1 MIEYY
6 QKLTAREPL
15 GRLKTP
21 RNENIWV
28 HTSTASD
35 LDEIITHYNL
45 DRNIV
50 YDVQDEREL
59 TRVEVSD
66 HTLYVFM
73 RKIEREHDGHA
84 ISGPI
89 LAVITPS
96 SYLTLSPH
104 TSFSPTIVS
113 DKWVPQTSKKGT
125 LLLATILMVISEY
138 EARVHDAGEKIRTI
152 RNRLKTHEVS
162 NEDFILFVSI
172 EDNLNHYQQNL
183 DGLLSVM
190 RRLKENRQNIFS
202 AHDLETI
209 DDMLLHIEQISMAVK
224 SYNHS
229 VNSIQTA
236 YSTIANNRLNHR
248 MKALTVFTVLL
259 TLPNVFYGMFGMNV
273 ALPYQEEPWAYSAI
287 VGVTALI
294 IVVIYILAK
303 RKRLF

>member
-6 QKLTAREPL
+6 QKHTPKEPL

-21 RNENIWV
+21 RDDNIWV
-28 HTSTASD
+28 HTGVAGD
-35 LDEIITHYNL
+35 LDEIITRYDL

-59 TRVEVSD
+59 TRVEASEHV
-66 HTLYVFM
+66 LYVFI

-84 ISGPI
+84 ISGPV
-89 LAVITPS
+89 LAIVTPTT
-96 SYLTLSPH
+96 YLTLSPH
-104 TSFSPTIVS
+104 TSFSPTTVS
-113 DKWVPQTSKKGT
+113 EKWVTQTAKRGS
-125 LLLATILMVISEY
+125 LLLATLLTIISEY
-138 EARVHDAGEKIRTI
+138 EARVHESGEKIRKI

-162 NEDFILFVSI
+162 DEDFIQFVSI

-190 RRLKENRQNIFS
+190 RRLKDNRQNVFS
-202 AHDLETI
+202 SHDLEI
-209 DDMLLHIEQISMAVK
+209 ADDMLLHIEQIIMAVK

-229 VNSIQTA
+229 VSSIQTA

-273 ALPYQEEPWAYSAI
+273 ILPYQEEPWAYSAI
-287 VGVTALI
+287 IGFTAVI